1 MATTINAGRVAMV
14 PKGTWSSSTAY
25 TRLDVVL
32 YNGSSWVAIADS
44 TGQVPAEGS
53 TYWQLLASG
62 VDPSNYY
69 TKTETNTKLE
79 KKANLTSLYRF
90 AGFSII
96 ADGSPEDAAMAF
108 GPYVDVLSS
117 KLDTY
122 CPGWGDVAD
131 HRSILQLI
139 RLNNAGSYNSEYLFT
154 GAFGDG
160 LRRAASEAH
169 EMGFN
174 SLVFPAD
181 LVVYEA
187 GVDMLEERIEAV
199 ERDKADKSEVD
210 NALSAYATGAE
221 YDSASKR
228 IYLMH
233 GSDRLTG
240 AYVDATAFIKDGMV
254 DNVTISSGYLVI
266 TFNTD
271 SGKEPISL
279 ALTDIFNAS
288 NYYTKAEI
296 DNAGYLTQESDPTVP
311 SHVKGITQA
320 NIASWS
326 GKQDAISDLSDI
338 RSGAGKGATA
348 YQKPSGGIPKS
359 DLASAVQT
367 SLGKADTA
375 LQSFTETDPT
385 VPSWAKASSKPS
397 YTASEVGALP
407 NTTVIPSKTSDL
419 TNDSGFVTGSKV
431 YYGTCTTAAATNP
444 KVVTVETFP
453 TDGNGKP
460 LVGTLICVKYS
471 YTDTSTSTSPT
482 INVNDTGDA
491 RIWVNTAVLA
501 SAKSA
506 YHGYA
511 NRYITYMWDGTYW
524 VWRTSGY
531 DANTTYTNVAL
542 GHGYATQSNSSAATA
557 ITAAL
562 GSYALTANG
571 IVSVHFNYDV
581 PANATLNVNG
591 KGAKAIYHRNSP
603 IAAGVIKA
611 GDTATFVFS
620 TYYHLLSVDRDESAD
635 LTNYYTKAEIDTKI
649 GNIETLLASI

>member
-1 MATTINAGRVAMV
+1 MTQDELRNIVAHIVIGFARKDEAESGINSAKPFVLKATWDSSSGEYSIADYDRTALQTAVNGGRVALLKFDNGNMADYTLV
-14 PKGTWSSSTAY
+14 YVTSNSASDTFGGVSDGTLFSANLSSLNGTVAIDTYDVSDIVVIRSGAALGATAYQKPNGGIPKGDLSST
-25 TRLDVVL
+25 VQ
-32 YNGSSWVAIADS
+32 SSLSKADS
-44 TGQVPAEGS
+44 ALQS
-53 TYWQLLASG
+53 HQ
-62 VDPSNYY
+62 D
-69 TKTETNTKLE
+69 
-79 KKANLTSLYRF
+79 
-90 AGFSII
+90 
-96 ADGSPEDAAMAF
+96 
-108 GPYVDVLSS
+108 LSS
-117 KLDTY
+117 
-122 CPGWGDVAD
+122 
-131 HRSILQLI
+131 
-139 RLNNAGSYNSEYLFT
+139 
-154 GAFGDG
+154 
-160 LRRAASEAH
+160 
-169 EMGFN
+169 
-174 SLVFPAD
+174 
-181 LVVYEA
+181 
-187 GVDMLEERIEAV
+187 
-199 ERDKADKSEVD
+199 
-210 NALSAYATGAE
+210 YATGAE

-228 IYLMH
+228 IYLKH

-279 ALTDIFNAS
+279 AITDIFNAS
-288 NYYTKAEI
+288 NYYTKADI

-320 NIASWS
+320 NITSWS
-326 GKQDAISDLSDI
+326 GKQDAIGDLADI
-338 RSGAGKGATA
+338 RSGASKGATA

-375 LQSFTETDPT
+375 LQSFTESDPT
-385 VPSWAKASSKPS
+385 VPAWAKASSKPT
-397 YTASEVGALP
+397 YTAAEVGALP
-407 NTTVIPSKTSDL
+407 ASTAIPSKTSDL

-491 RIWVNTAVLA
+491 RIWVNNAVLA
-501 SAKSA
+501 TAKSP

-524 VWRTSGY
+524 VWRSSGY

-542 GHGYATQSNSSAATA
+542 GHGYATQNNSSAATA

-611 GDTATFVFS
+611 GDTATFVYS
-620 TYYHLLSVDRDESAD
+620 TYYHLISVDRDESAD
-635 LTNYYTKAEIDTKI
+635 LTNYYTKTEIDTKI
-649 GNIETLLASI
+649 GNVETLLASI